1 MDRVLETWAT
11 LSLSGIYVTP
21 EDTTVILALWLWS
34 FWIPTLYDSHVYCK
48 WVAVPSS
55 RGSSLPKDQTRIS
68 YVSCI
73 VRQFT
78 TSATWETQT
87 LLSIYPEMELLD
99 HMAILFLI
107 FGGTAIPFS
116 TVAVPSY
123 ILTNS
128 VKGLQFLH
136 ILAIIFCFLD
146 FW

>member
-1 MDRVLETWAT
+1 MTVVLQAP
-11 LSLSGIYVTP
+11 LSVGFQAK
-21 EDTTVILALWLWS
+21 ILE
-34 FWIPTLYDSHVYCK
+34 
-48 WVAVPSS
+48 WVAISFSRKSS
-55 RGSSLPKDQTRIS
+55 RPRDQTRIS

-136 ILAIIFCFLD
+136 ILAIVFCFLD
-146 FW
+146 F

>member
-1 MDRVLETWAT
+1 LC
-11 LSLSGIYVTP
+11 
-21 EDTTVILALWLWS
+21 
-34 FWIPTLYDSHVYCK
+34 PTLQPHDCSPPSSSVGFQAK
-48 WVAVPSS
+48 ILEWVAISFS
-55 RGSSLPKDQTRIS
+55 RN
-68 YVSCI
+68 VSCI

-136 ILAIIFCFLD
+136 ILAIVFCFLD
-146 FW
+146 F